1 MTEVIFIEPDGAR
14 RPVDVRPGASLM
26 EAALRHLIAGIDA
39 KCRGNCACVT
49 CHVQIAPR
57 WLARLPPRTP
67 MEDSMLDFVDLLT
80 EGSRLACQVLIGPE
94 CDGMEVTVPPYQ
106 RTLGL

>member
-1 MTEVIFIEPDGAR
+1 MTEVIFLEPDGAR
-14 RPVDVRPGASLM
+14 RPVDVRPGATLM
-26 EAALRHLIAGIDA
+26 EAALRHLIVGIDA

-49 CHVQIAPR
+49 CHVQIAPP
-57 WLARLPPRTP
+57 WLALLPPRTP
-67 MEDSMLDFVDLLT
+67 MVDSMLDFADLPT
-80 EGSRLACQVLIGPE
+80 EGSRLACQVRIGPE